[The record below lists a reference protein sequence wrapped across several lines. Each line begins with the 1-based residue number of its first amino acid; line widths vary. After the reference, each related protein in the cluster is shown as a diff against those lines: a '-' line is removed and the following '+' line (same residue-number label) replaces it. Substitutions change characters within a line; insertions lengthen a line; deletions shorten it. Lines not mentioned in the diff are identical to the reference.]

1 MESYYMY
8 IPLIL
13 AILGLVFMLIKMS
26 WVKKQSPGN
35 ERMQEI
41 SKNIKEGA
49 LAFLSAEYR
58 LLAIFVVIASI
69 ALFGISSL
77 VETTSWMIVPAFVLG
92 AIFSALAG
100 NIGMRIAT
108 DANARTTEAA
118 RSSLPQAL
126 KVSFGGGT
134 VMGLGVAGLA
144 VLGLSLFFM
153 LFVGQFMGQEGSFYN
168 NMTMVL
174 EALAGFSL
182 GAESIALFA
191 RVGGGIYTK
200 AADVGADLVGKVEAG
215 IPEDDPRNPATIA
228 DNVGDNV
235 GDVAGMGADLFGSY
249 VATVLAS
256 MVLGNYI
263 IKDMADAG
271 VVNSAF
277 DGMGPIL
284 LPVMIAGVGIIASI
298 IGTFLIRIKDNS
310 AKEAQ
315 VQGALDRGNIVSI
328 IITAIAGWFLIDLM
342 LPETITGMKF
352 FGEGTKDIPSRHVF
366 YATLVGLGV
375 GYLISMFTA
384 YYTSLGKKPVLDI
397 VQNSSTGAAT
407 NIIAGLATGMIST
420 FSSVILFA
428 VAIWGSYELAGF
440 YGVALAA
447 SAMMATTA
455 MQLAID
461 AFGPIADNAGG
472 VAEMSELP
480 DEVRERTDILDS
492 VGNTTAAV
500 GKGFAIASAALT
512 ALALFAAYVTF
523 TGIDGINIFKAD
535 VLAALFIGGM
545 IPVVFSALAM
555 KSVGKAAM
563 DMVMEVRR
571 QFKEIPGIME
581 GTGTPEYGKCVEIST
596 KAALREMMLPGA
608 ITIITPIIIGF
619 TMGPEALGSYMA
631 GVAVSGVLWAIFQN
645 NAGGAWDNAKKSFEA
660 GVEINGEMT
669 YKGSEAHKAA
679 VTGDTVGDPFKDTSG
694 PSMNILIKLTCLVGL
709 VIAPILG
716 GHSSHDT
723 LDNEVIVVDEKRETK
738 EVMVTVD
745 MNSDTTDVSVIK
757 VVAVSGNDTVTNKEI
772 TLEGETPNMESIIND
787 AKSYAMDSL

>member
-1 MESYYMY
+1 MNYNVETILIYT
-8 IPLIL
+8 IL
-13 AILGLVFMLIKMS
+13 AGILSIVYGYFTGKNILAAS
-26 WVKKQSPGN
+26 TGN
-35 ERMQEI
+35 SKMQEI
-41 SKNIKEGA
+41 ASAIQIGA
-49 LAFLSAEYR
+49 KAYLNRQYKTI
-58 LLAIFVVIASI
+58 AIVGLVVLVIIS
-69 ALFGISSL
+69 FSFSSL
-77 VETTSWMIVPAFVLG
+77 V
-92 AIFSALAG
+92 
-100 NIGMRIAT
+100 
-108 DANARTTEAA
+108 
-118 RSSLPQAL
+118 
-126 KVSFGGGT
+126 
-134 VMGLGVAGLA
+134 GLGYLIGAALSGIAGYVGMLVSVQANVRTAEASRKGLSKGLSIAFKSGAVTGMLVAGLA
-144 VLGLSLFFM
+144 LL
-153 LFVGQFMGQEGSFYN
+153 
-168 NMTMVL
+168 
-174 EALAGFSL
+174 
-182 GAESIALFA
+182 SIAVYYYLLLKFNVDKRELINALIALGFGASLISIFA
-191 RVGGGIYTK
+191 RLGGGIFTK
-200 AADVGADLVGKVEAG
+200 GADVGADLVGKVEAG

-284 LPVMIAGVGIIASI
+284 LPVMIAGLGIIASI
-298 IGTFLIRIKDNS
+298 IGTFLVRIKDNS

-328 IITAIAGWFLIDLM
+328 VITAIAGWFLIDLM

-480 DEVRERTDILDS
+480 EEVRERTDILDS

-512 ALALFAAYVTF
+512 L
-523 TGIDGINIFKAD
+523 
-535 VLAALFIGGM
+535 
-545 IPVVFSALAM
+545 S
-555 KSVGKAAM
+555 
-563 DMVMEVRR
+563 
-571 QFKEIPGIME
+571 
-581 GTGTPEYGKCVEIST
+581 
-596 KAALREMMLPGA
+596 
-608 ITIITPIIIGF
+608 
-619 TMGPEALGSYMA
+619 
-631 GVAVSGVLWAIFQN
+631 
-645 NAGGAWDNAKKSFEA
+645 
-660 GVEINGEMT
+660 
-669 YKGSEAHKAA
+669 
-679 VTGDTVGDPFKDTSG
+679 
-694 PSMNILIKLTCLVGL
+694 LIH
-709 VIAPILG
+709 I
-716 GHSSHDT
+716 
-723 LDNEVIVVDEKRETK
+723 
-738 EVMVTVD
+738 
-745 MNSDTTDVSVIK
+745 
-757 VVAVSGNDTVTNKEI
+757 
-772 TLEGETPNMESIIND
+772 
-787 AKSYAMDSL
+787 